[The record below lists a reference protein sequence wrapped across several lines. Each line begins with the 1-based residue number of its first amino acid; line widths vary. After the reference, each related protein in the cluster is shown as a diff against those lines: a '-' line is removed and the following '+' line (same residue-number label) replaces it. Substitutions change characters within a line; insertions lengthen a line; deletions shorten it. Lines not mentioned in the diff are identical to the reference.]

1 MRKHKT
7 FGKGTNLSCILMAAL
22 LQDRGVDAQY
32 VDLGDA
38 ISRDLPPALRQEIVS
53 CDKRVPVMTS
63 LFEGIPG
70 GPNNAIGKS
79 PIDLCAA
86 SVAAGVGAQELQ
98 IWAEVDGFFT
108 VDPRRVPGARLIP
121 SVTPSEATQLLSHSS
136 KDIQAFAI
144 EQAIRARIPVCI
156 KNVLNPHGSGTMISL
171 DDVIDAPSCIGTSST
186 LTAGCKDSVQKQS
199 SFNFAPTSHSKR
211 PTAITI
217 KDRIMVLNVHSNK
230 LTSAHGFLMYLFRV
244 LDKWN
249 LSVHSDPS
257 SLPANVKLQLGN
269 VLEPFPEEMLGKY
282 DLVRVKLLYAALKK
296 DEWLLAAR
304 NLKTLLKPGG
314 YLFWSEIGAY
324 GYASNPYSEAFHEWK
339 RIESEAAVKLG
350 RDPKCPVLLPYQF
363 RQAGFEGVDE
373 KVFVTLGRP
382 DLINIITKMALFY
395 MPQNLNGLL
404 KLGVMSP
411 DLTEGKVNSLVETV
425 TKETENGVEIGT
437 NFHWVW
443 GQNLGSS

>member
-1 MRKHKT
+1 MSPSVYTLNH
-7 FGKGTNLSCILMAAL
+7 
-22 LQDRGVDAQY
+22 
-32 VDLGDA
+32 GDA
-38 ISRDLPPALRQEIVS
+38 NKERERLDFQHGVLKAIMGAEFPDFIWQHLKRIPAPRVADAATGSGIFLKELAPKLPEQ
-53 CDKRVPVMTS
+53 
-63 LFEGIPG
+63 
-70 GPNNAIGKS
+70 
-79 PIDLCAA
+79 
-86 SVAAGVGAQELQ
+86 AQL
-98 IWAEVDGFFT
+98 DGF
-108 VDPRRVPGARLIP
+108 DMD
-121 SVTPSEATQLLSHSS
+121 SS
-136 KDIQAFAI
+136 KF
-144 EQAIRARIPVCI
+144 P
-156 KNVLNPHGSGTMISL
+156 
-171 DDVIDAPSCIGTSST
+171 
-186 LTAGCKDSVQKQS
+186 
-199 SFNFAPTSHSKR
+199 
-211 PTAITI
+211 
-217 KDRIMVLNVHSNK
+217 
-230 LTSAHGFLMYLFRV
+230 
-244 LDKWN
+244 
-249 LSVHSDPS
+249 DPS

-282 DLVRVKLLYAALKK
+282 DLVHVKLLYAALKK

-363 RQAGFEGVDE
+363 RQAGFKYVDE

-382 DLINIITKMALFY
+382 DLIDIITKMALFY

-411 DLTEGKVNSLVETV
+411 DLTEEKVNSLVDTV